1 LLLQAIQK
9 KKKTKTTIPTIVNS
23 HREKINGLQQN
34 SARSHSEGATPGDIK
49 RNTIMNLQ
57 KTIGNQAVQRL
68 MRSGELAFVETMRTP
83 KANGLPSEL
92 TSGLPLE
99 IAITSAEAETLQAEV
114 LTPTALTPTA
124 TTPPTTVTTTTPPP
138 PRPPIPITKPTDA
151 EAHVAEKLA
160 KAEPAAAA
168 APTSIEVPEPGG
180 APAAEPKAAA
190 VVSEDQQAATAKG
203 IPKIEKEEKEKA
215 PPAKSKGEKKDAEET
230 EAAAPPSPYR
240 AIGPAIKAVNQR
252 RAGLRKHSPPS
263 VPVASAQAAALE
275 KNTEQTRS
283 AAIQT
288 VKTID
293 RAKDQA
299 KPVQKIDFKEKL
311 RKAIEAATKEP
322 KTEEDAENVM
332 KTGAKDASDTM
343 RDQLAWK
350 RDAAVGP
357 LKTVTDKQAVDAA
370 PSDKPPPEV
379 KLEKEPLGKPPQPV
393 SSEPVVPA
401 PLPAERLDY
410 SSDREPTERAM
421 SEAGITNR
429 QLENGNEPE
438 FEPALKARSEAEQHE
453 AQVEAKYRESE
464 ASIQDDARSKAGSKL
479 LLDLAGMH
487 GTRKLHIGQVTTQQ
501 DDTKSK
507 DALERQR
514 ITDEITKIKNS
525 TKEDVE
531 KILTSMETEAGTIFE
546 AGLARAEKVYADTFE
561 EAKGSRLRRAFTWGE
576 RWERLIERS
585 LKTARSAYLNEVDI
599 TIDKVADLVDTK
611 LEQAKQRVAQGRNE
625 VDGFVKSL
633 GASVLKFGE
642 DAQKEVSKEFDEMEG
657 EIDQRRDKLVDK
669 LAQQYKASYGRMSA
683 MEEKL
688 REENKSL
695 WQRVYDATVGLVKKI
710 LAFKDMLL
718 SVLSKAAD
726 VISDIISDPI
736 GFLGNL
742 VSGVMQG
749 LENFMSNIGI
759 HLKKGLLSWLLGAL
773 AGAGLQL
780 PDTFDLKGI
789 ISILLQIF
797 GLTYAN
803 FRARAVKIVGE
814 PTVAAIEK
822 TAEIFRVI
830 ATEGVSGIARLI
842 MEKLEDL
849 KSMVLDA
856 IFDFLKERVI
866 MAGIKWIISLLNPAS
881 AFIKAIKAIYE
892 IVMFFVNRAS
902 QIMEFVNAVIDS
914 IGAIAKGNLSIA
926 ATAVENALANAV
938 PLAIGLLAALLD
950 IGDPSKP
957 VRNIMEKAQAPVNK
971 AIDWLINK
979 AVQAVKAAGKLLG
992 FGEKEKDIGGPKGAA
1007 RRAIQERMS
1016 GEITLVEAKQIV
1028 KEIKMQ
1034 LSPIGLKQLE
1044 IGPEKENGELPILAE
1059 ASVMDRVET
1068 LVHHQP
1074 IVAISAKITLG
1085 GGSALSGLERKGEKL
1100 SETVPFIETFKT
1112 KEERKALGGTG
1123 KEPVRTATLPF
1134 VSQPPGTPA
1143 RKGDQPS
1150 AGIII
1155 EPKEMP
1161 GPLSE
1166 LEILAWNTRAP
1177 EIGSNVSHAE
1187 HQFVEWLELRPS
1199 PWRARVLRIDIEVEG
1214 RVVCDDC
1221 AREMRHLEKWMK
1233 ENAYPN
1239 VKINWTGRPEVGLG
1253 KTVFRRPKR

>member
-9 KKKTKTTIPTIVNS
+9 KKTKTAIPTIVNS
-23 HREKINGLQQN
+23 HNKEKINGLQQN
-34 SARSHSEGATPGDIK
+34 STRSHSEGARPRDIK

-68 MRSGELAFVETMRTP
+68 MRSGELTFVETMRTAR
-83 KANGLPSEL
+83 ANGLPSEL
-92 TSGLPLE
+92 TSGLSLE
-99 IAITSAEAETLQAEV
+99 VAINSAEAETMQAEV
-114 LTPTALTPTA
+114 LTPTAVTPTA
-124 TTPPTTVTTTTPPP
+124 TPPTTATTITP
-138 PRPPIPITKPTDA
+138 PPIPITKATDA
-151 EAHVAEKLA
+151 EARVAEKLA
-160 KAEPAAAA
+160 KAEPAAAT

-180 APAAEPKAAA
+180 APAAEPK
-190 VVSEDQQAATAKG
+190 VVVVASENQQAAAAKG
-203 IPKIEKEEKEKA
+203 IPKIVKEEEEKA
-215 PPAKSKGEKKDAEET
+215 SPARSKGEKKAGEEA
-230 EAAAPPSPYR
+230 EAAAPPSPYE

-252 RAGLRKHSPPS
+252 TAGLRKHSPPS
-263 VPVASAQAAALE
+263 VPVASAQAAALD
-275 KNTEQTRS
+275 KNTEQIRS
-283 AAIQT
+283 AARQT
-288 VKTID
+288 VVTID
-293 RAKDQA
+293 EAKEQT
-299 KPVQKIDFKEKL
+299 KQVQRNEFKEKL
-311 RKAIEAATKEP
+311 KKAIKAATPEP

-332 KTGAKDASDTM
+332 KTGAKEASNTM
-343 RDQLAWK
+343 RGQLASE

-357 LKTVTDKQAVDAA
+357 LKAVADKEAA
-370 PSDKPPPEV
+370 PSDQPAPEV
-379 KLEKEPLGKPPQPV
+379 RNLEQEPFGKPPQRV
-393 SSEPVVPA
+393 SPEPVVPA

-421 SEAGITNR
+421 SEAGITNK

-438 FEPALKARSEAEQHE
+438 FAPALEARSEAEQHE
-453 AQVEAKYRESE
+453 AQAEAKYRESE

-487 GTRKLHIGQVTTQQ
+487 GTRTLHIGQVTTQQ
-501 DDTKSK
+501 VDTKSK

-514 ITDEITKIKNS
+514 VTDEITKIKNS
-525 TKEDVE
+525 TKQDVE

-561 EAKGSRLRRAFTWGE
+561 EAKGGVGTWLTTWGE
-576 RWERLIERS
+576 DWEELIEES
-585 LKTARSAYLNEVDI
+585 LTTARSAYLNEVDI
-599 TIDKVADLVDTK
+599 AIDKVADLVDSK
-611 LEQAKQRVAQGRNE
+611 LEQAKQRVAQGRKE
-625 VDGFVKSL
+625 VDDFVGSL
-633 GASVLKFGE
+633 DSSVRKFGE
-642 DAQKEVSKEFDEMEG
+642 DAQKEVSKEFDSMEG
-657 EIDQRRDKLVDK
+657 EITQRRDKLVDK
-669 LAQQYKASYGRMSA
+669 LAQQYKASYERMSA

-803 FRARAVKIVGE
+803 FRARAVNIVGE
-814 PTVAAIEK
+814 PTVAAMEK

-881 AFIKAIKAIYE
+881 AFFKAIKAIYE

-971 AIDWLINK
+971 AIDWVINK
-979 AVQAVKAAGKLLG
+979 AVKLVKAVGGALG
-992 FGEKEKDIGGPKGAA
+992 FGKKREDKKPETDDPEHDAK
-1007 RRAIQERMS
+1007 
-1016 GEITLVEAKQIV
+1016 VEAGLIAINRAEQAYLIDGKITHEHAEQVAASVKREHPVFKSLSVVSGVKTWNYDYVASPGTVVTGEEKADIEIEELRNDIRERLKNPILRPGPYAKESIPASSPETVYAAEQREINRIGDKYGDHHNGSPHPGQNEWTGDHQPPTKLIEAAANDPEFKALLEEAGLPTSLVGQRLYPHSNASYRSQAGTVTTIV
-1028 KEIKMQ
+1028 RKV
-1034 LSPIGLKQLE
+1034 KQL
-1044 IGPEKENGELPILAE
+1044 
-1059 ASVMDRVET
+1059 
-1068 LVHHQP
+1068 
-1074 IVAISAKITLG
+1074 
-1085 GGSALSGLERKGEKL
+1085 RKL
-1100 SETVPFIETFKT
+1100 
-1112 KEERKALGGTG
+1112 RG
-1123 KEPVRTATLPF
+1123 K
-1134 VSQPPGTPA
+1134 
-1143 RKGDQPS
+1143 
-1150 AGIII
+1150 
-1155 EPKEMP
+1155 
-1161 GPLSE
+1161 
-1166 LEILAWNTRAP
+1166 
-1177 EIGSNVSHAE
+1177 
-1187 HQFVEWLELRPS
+1187 
-1199 PWRARVLRIDIEVEG
+1199 
-1214 RVVCDDC
+1214 
-1221 AREMRHLEKWMK
+1221 
-1233 ENAYPN
+1233 
-1239 VKINWTGRPEVGLG
+1239 
-1253 KTVFRRPKR
+1253 